1 MVKALFKLIRW
12 PNLLMIVFI
21 QYLIRFSFTEA
32 MQFPHALDHW
42 YFALGSIISVLLA
55 AGGYVIN
62 DLYDLHTDALNKPER
77 ITIGKKISEDF
88 AWYFYFATVIL
99 ATGATYLLALKVEL
113 DSLWMISPLAAS
125 LLYLYAYDLKK
136 RPLIGNILVSL
147 LTAMP
152 IFLVAVFD
160 FLPASTEENGPLIR
174 EGFRV
179 ISYYAVLAF
188 WLNLIREIIKDLED
202 EKGDR
207 LAGFQT
213 LAILLPKIWIKSL
226 LILLIALGLYPI
238 IDYCINDLLLAGSK
252 SAGLYV
258 VIAVLIPLLILIG
271 QIIKARTA
279 TQYHQASTLSKVIMI
294 LGILSMPFFT
304 LAFYYGWP

>member
-1 MVKALFKLIRW
+1 MVKALLKLIRW
-12 PNLLMIVFI
+12 PNLLMIIFI

-32 MQFPHALDHW
+32 MSLPHALDHW
-42 YFALGSIISVLLA
+42 YFALGSLISVLLA

-62 DLYDLHTDALNKPER
+62 DLYDLQTDALNKPDR

-88 AWYFYFATVIL
+88 AWYFYFGSVIL
-99 ATGATYLLALKVEL
+99 ASAGTYVLATKVEI
-113 DSLWMISPLAAS
+113 DSLWMITPLAAS

-160 FLPASTEENGPLIR
+160 FLPATTSENGPLIR

-179 ISYYAVLAF
+179 VSYYAILAF

-202 EKGDR
+202 ENGDS
-207 LAGFQT
+207 LAGYQT

-226 LILLIALGLYPI
+226 LILLLALGLYPI
-238 IDYCINDLLLAGSK
+238 IEFSIKDLWLVENK
-252 SAGLYV
+252 TSALYLF
-258 VIAVLIPLLILIG
+258 IAVVIPLLFLAV
-271 QIIKARTA
+271 QIIRAQSA
-279 TQYHQASTLSKVIMI
+279 QQYHKASTLSKVIML